1 MIDPKQL
8 ALLLVQRN
16 PNVANSP
23 QAQEMLQIIQN
34 GNQDKG
40 SEIAENLCRTM
51 GVSKETALAQA
62 KQFFGIR

>member
-8 ALLLVQRN
+8 ALFLVQRN

-23 QAQEMLQIIQN
+23 QAQEMLQTIQN
-34 GNQDKG
+34 GNQEKG
-40 SEIAENLCRTM
+40 SEIAENICRTM
-51 GVSKETALAQA
+51 GVSKEDALSQA